1 MGIAAP
7 SCKFHKACLCRRG
20 AQRWMSAVA
29 QKKEMDFFLVS
40 EPAWLDEKYSSQA
53 RQVARPCAALVSTDQ
68 QWIT

>member
-1 MGIAAP
+1 MDVCP
-7 SCKFHKACLCRRG
+7 
-20 AQRWMSAVA
+20 AVA